1 MNSPSASAS
10 ATPYDQFEFSAA
22 ISRHTP
28 ALTCQLKTCRL
39 ESLFVCGFNQ
49 MIGVLKLWNQKLK
62 RVFGI
67 FFSKNNPQNPAIK
80 LINAPVL
87 QSAK

>member
-28 ALTCQLKTCRL
+28 ALTCQLKTLVMPVRESFRL
-39 ESLFVCGFNQ
+39 RF
-49 MIGVLKLWNQKLK
+49 
-62 RVFGI
+62 
-67 FFSKNNPQNPAIK
+67 
-80 LINAPVL
+80 
-87 QSAK
+87 